1 MYIWSTIQLDTP
13 PNLEDIAL
21 QSTDTLFDSSIYQT
35 RRADFW
41 QNQVPEYTQR
51 TGIQLARYVRHQ
63 LPDCH
68 KSWIL
73 QQVPEL
79 QHIEADWGYQIID
92 NDQQHNQGVI
102 MTPHTDGDA
111 RGNHVLQYLIDSGGS
126 QVKTSWWQEDH
137 KPLVREKIVTLNDDK
152 TLVAETEF
160 VAGSW
165 SIFRT
170 DILHGVGIITT
181 ARRAITVGFNNERL
195 FYQIIRRLGIVSF
208 SLKNYDLV
216 INK

>member
-35 RRADFW
+35 RRPDFW
-41 QNQVPEYTQR
+41 QNQTPEYTQR
-51 TGIQLARYVRHQ
+51 TGIQLARYLRYR
-63 LPDCH
+63 LPDRY

-79 QHIEADWGYQIID
+79 QHTEVDWGYQIID
-92 NDQQHNQGVI
+92 NDQHEKNGVI
-102 MTPHTDGDA
+102 MAPHTDGHN
-111 RGNHVLQYLIDSGGS
+111 RGDHVLQYLIDPGGS
-126 QVKTSWWQEDH
+126 QVKTCWWQENN
-137 KPLVREKIVTLNDDK
+137 KPMVREKIVTLNDDK